1 MSFENGIWNPACV
14 DSFEAQRMKRKRL
27 GEVLQERG
35 KISAAKLQQLFQ
47 EQQGKVIRLGELI
60 LERGLVDKASL
71 IQALEEVSRVPYLD
85 CSTIRCERSALQ
97 AIPGAV
103 AERLAI
109 LPIRMESTALVV
121 AMAEPQNLP
130 VIDELRFISGK
141 DISPRLAFRTEIL
154 AAIAR
159 NYEQSETPI
168 LKEAEGS
175 FNQHAIDENLPE
187 MAFISTSTRQAN
199 REAIEEVQAELHQK
213 KTPAVRLVSE
223 IIQTAMT
230 KQASDIHIEPQAATT
245 VVRIRVD
252 GVLRELESI
261 PRALQ
266 NSLVSRI
273 KILSDMDI
281 GERRA
286 PQDGRFMV
294 AVGARKVDMRVS
306 TLPTQFGEKVV
317 MRLLEASAPL
327 LSLID
332 LGLPQDIADRI
343 SQMLSLPQGMLL
355 VTGPTG
361 SGKSS
366 TLYSCLNLLRK
377 PAVNIV
383 TVEDPVEYA
392 LPGINQVHVN
402 TRAGLTFASTL
413 RSILRQ
419 DPNVIMVG
427 EIRDLETAEIA
438 MKAAQTGHMVL
449 STLHTND
456 SISAVVRLLD
466 LGIPDYLIASSVTG
480 ILAQRLVRKLCSC
493 HTHESVTPDNAARL
507 GEVGSQT
514 ISDKMAWPAGC
525 KLCDRTGYKG
535 RIGVFE
541 LLQIDESIRSILRGS
556 FKPDLLR
563 NAARASGMR
572 RMQEDALEKLRLGMT
587 SLDEIQRVV
596 LFEALAPAE
605 CTMCGREILA
615 TFLFCPY
622 CGTKRENGG
631 TGGHSESALDISH
644 GVLSQ

>member
-35 KISAAKLQQLFQ
+35 KISCAKLQQLFQ

-85 CSTIRCERSALQ
+85 CSTIRCDRSALQ

-159 NYEQSETPI
+159 NYEQGQTPI

-343 SQMLSLPQGMLL
+343 SQMLSLPQSMLL

-419 DPNVIMVG
+419 DPNVIMIG

-456 SISAVVRLLD
+456 SISAVARLLD
-466 LGIPDYLIASSVTG
+466 LGIPEYLIASSVTG
-480 ILAQRLVRKLCSC
+480 ILAQRLLRKLCAC
-493 HTHESVTPDNAARL
+493 HTQKQVTPEYVQRLAA
-507 GEVGSQT
+507 VGWIQPPDH
-514 ISDKMAWPAGC
+514 IAWPKVCGV
-525 KLCDRTGYKG
+525 CDQTGYKG
-535 RIGVFE
+535 RVGIYEF
-541 LLQIDESIRSILRGS
+541 LMIDDSIRSILRGAY
-556 FKPDLLR
+556 KPDLVR
-563 NAARASGMR
+563 DAARGAGMR
-572 RMQEDALEKLRLGMT
+572 RMQEDALEKLQAGVT
-587 SLDEIQRVV
+587 TLDEIVRVV
-596 LFEALAPAE
+596 PMDALATSGCEQCGHELSPAY
-605 CTMCGREILA
+605 R
-615 TFLFCPY
+615 FCPY
-622 CGTKRENGG
+622 CGTLRG
-631 TGGHSESALDISH
+631 ARVLDS
-644 GVLSQ
+644 

>member
-1 MSFENGIWNPACV
+1 
-14 DSFEAQRMKRKRL
+14 MKRKRL
-27 GEVLQERG
+27 GEILQERG
-35 KISAAKLQQLFQ
+35 KISAADLHKLFQ
-47 EQQGKVIRLGELI
+47 EQHGTAVRLGELI
-60 LERGLVDKASL
+60 LNRGLVDKASL
-71 IQALEEVSRVPYLD
+71 IEALVEVSRVPYLD
-85 CSTIRCERSALQ
+85 CSTIRCEKVALE

-109 LPIRMESTALVV
+109 LPVRMENSKLVV
-121 AMAEPQNLP
+121 AMAEPQNLA
-130 VIDELRFISGK
+130 VIDELRFTSGK
-141 DISPRLAFRTEIL
+141 TISPRLAFRTEIL
-154 AAIAR
+154 AAIVQ
-159 NYEQSETPI
+159 NYGLSLTLSPT
-168 LKEAEGS
+168 EAETLS
-175 FNQHAIDENLPE
+175 AQDAIDEILHE
-187 MAFISTSTRQAN
+187 IEFISTSSRQAN
-199 REAIEEVQAELHQK
+199 REAIEEVRAELYQK

-223 IIQTAMT
+223 IIQTAIA
-230 KQASDIHIEPQAATT
+230 KQASDIHIEPQATMT

-252 GVLRELESI
+252 GVLRELENV
-261 PRALQ
+261 RRTLQ

-286 PQDGRFMV
+286 PQDGRFEV
-294 AVGARKVDMRVS
+294 AVGSRRVDMRVS

-327 LSLID
+327 LSFAD
-332 LGLPQDIADRI
+332 LGIPTDIADHI
-343 SQMLSLPQGMLL
+343 SQILSLPQGMML

-402 TRAGLTFASTL
+402 TRTGLTFASTL

-438 MKAAQTGHMVL
+438 MKAAQTGHLVL

-466 LGIPDYLIASSVTG
+466 LGIQDYLIASSVTG
-480 ILAQRLVRKLCSC
+480 ILGQRLVRKLCSC
-493 HTHESVTPDNAARL
+493 HTFERITPEYAARL
-507 GEVGSQT
+507 GEAGS
-514 ISDKMAWPAGC
+514 KAKPGKVPWPAGC
-525 KLCDRTGYKG
+525 DLCDRTGYRG
-535 RIGVFE
+535 RIGVYE
-541 LLQIDESIRSILRGS
+541 LLQIDESIRSILRGR
-556 FKPDLLR
+556 FKPDLVR
-563 NAARASGMR
+563 NAARANGMR
-572 RMQEDALEKLRLGMT
+572 RLQEDALEKLRLGIT

-596 LFEALAPAE
+596 PFETQAPVE
-605 CTMCGREILA
+605 CTGCGRELLPA
-615 TFLFCPY
+615 FHYCPF
-622 CGTKRENGG
+622 CGTKCE
-631 TGGHSESALDISH
+631 TGGATSHSESSFDATH
-644 GVLSQ
+644 GILSS

>member
-1 MSFENGIWNPACV
+1 
-14 DSFEAQRMKRKRL
+14 MKRKRL

-85 CSTIRCERSALQ
+85 CSTIRCDRSALQ

-130 VIDELRFISGK
+130 VIDELRFTSGK

-159 NYEQSETPI
+159 NYEQCQTPI
-168 LKEAEGS
+168 LKEAES
-175 FNQHAIDENLPE
+175 FSTQNAVNEILPE
-187 MAFISTSTRQAN
+187 MEFISTSPRQAN
-199 REAIEEVQAELHQK
+199 REAIEEVQAKILQK

-230 KQASDIHIEPQAATT
+230 KQASDIHIEPQAAMT

-252 GVLRELESI
+252 GVLRELENI

-306 TLPTQFGEKVV
+306 TLPRQFGEKVV

-332 LGLPQDIADRI
+332 LGLPQDIADHI
-343 SQMLSLPQGMLL
+343 SQMLSLPQSMLL

-438 MKAAQTGHMVL
+438 MKAAQTGHLVL

-466 LGIPDYLIASSVTG
+466 LGIQDYLIASSVTG

-493 HTHESVTPDNAARL
+493 HAYERVTPEYASRLAAA
-507 GEVGSQT
+507 GST
-514 ISDKMAWPAGC
+514 AIPDKIACPAGC
-525 KLCDRTGYKG
+525 ELCDHTGYKG
-535 RIGVFE
+535 RIGAYE
-541 LLQIDESIRSILRGS
+541 LREVDESIPSILRGCL
-556 FKPDLLR
+556 KPDLVR
-563 NAARASGMR
+563 KSARANGMR
-572 RMQEDALEKLRLGMT
+572 RLQDDALEKVRLGIT
-587 SLDEIQRVV
+587 SLEEIQRVV
-596 LFEALAPAE
+596 PFETVAPAE
-605 CTMCGREILA
+605 CLSCGRELLA
-615 TFLFCPY
+615 AFQYCPF
-622 CGTKRENGG
+622 CGTKRE
-631 TGGHSESALDISH
+631 TGGATSRSESSVDIPQ
-644 GVLSQ
+644 GVLLS